1 VPDLTELAVP
11 RSVELLG
18 ALLPPPPARLL
29 EVGCGNGALAAEL
42 RRNGWRI
49 TGLDPAEDACAAA
62 EARGVNVVQ
71 GTLPDIGG
79 DWDALLFTRSLHHVP
94 DLVATVQEAVD
105 RLGPGGR
112 IVLEDF
118 ARERADRAAAEF
130 LYDTVDLLEAAGLA
144 DPADD
149 PVDRPADP
157 LARWHRQRGHLHTEL
172 AMVEVLSK
180 HGDIVGRTPSEA
192 LWRLALS
199 RVITADGAAIGRC
212 LRDIECR
219 RIDDGTLP
227 ALGFVLAL
235 QT

>member
-1 VPDLTELAVP
+1 MADLTELAVP
-11 RSVELLG
+11 RSVELLS

-42 RRNGWRI
+42 RRCGWQL
-49 TGLDPAEDACAAA
+49 TGLDPDDDACAATRS
-62 EARGVNVVQ
+62 RGVPVVP
-71 GTLPDIGG
+71 GTLPDADG

-94 DLVATVQEAVD
+94 DLVATVRDAVD
-105 RLGPGGR
+105 RLRPGGR

-130 LYDTVDLLEAAGLA
+130 LYDSVDLLESAGLA

-149 PVDRPADP
+149 PTDRPADP
-157 LARWHRQRGHLHTEL
+157 VARWRRQRGHLHTES

-180 HGDIVGRTPSEA
+180 YGQIIGRTSSEA

-199 RVITADGAAIGRC
+199 RLTTDDAAIGRC
-212 LRDIECR
+212 LRDVECR
-219 RIDDGTLP
+219 RIEDGTLP
-227 ALGFVLAL
+227 AIGFVLAL

>member
-1 VPDLTELAVP
+1 MPDLTELAVP

-42 RRNGWRI
+42 QRNGWRI
-49 TGLDPAEDACAAA
+49 TGLDPAEDACAATK
-62 EARGVNVVQ
+62 ARGVPVVQ
-71 GTLPDIGG
+71 GTLPDVGG

-94 DLVATVQEAVD
+94 DLLGTVAQAAQRTD
-105 RLGPGGR
+105 R

-157 LARWHRQRGHLHTEL
+157 LARWHRQRGHLHTES

-180 HGDIVGRTPSEA
+180 YGEIVGRTSSEA

-199 RVITADGAAIGRC
+199 RVTTTADGAAIGRC
-212 LRDIECR
+212 LRDTECR